1 VNERHDVAKKVNPFS
16 AARVRPGR
24 TPYRFPK
31 GQTAGKLIERFQQN
45 GWWGQ
50 IVGPHGSGKSALLAE
65 LIPLIE
71 QAGRTTFRIEL
82 HDGQRRLPVNLRREI
97 DLASK
102 PVVIV
107 DGYEQLSRWA
117 RFRLRRFCRRHR
129 IGLLITAHVSMGF
142 ADVARTATGL
152 SQIGEIVEQL
162 VGSDPFKITSAEIAG
177 RFAAREG
184 NIRELLFDLYDVY
197 EERRWRSDAGNGGSG
212 ASADRGRGLEL

>member
-16 AARVRPGR
+16 ATCVRPGR
-24 TPYRFPK
+24 IPYRFSK
-31 GQTAGKLIERFQQN
+31 GQTAGKLIERLRRN

-50 IVGPHGSGKSALLAE
+50 IVGAHGSGKSALAAE

-71 QAGRTTFRIEL
+71 RAGRTTFRIEL

-102 PVVIV
+102 PVVLV

-117 RFRLRRFCRRHR
+117 RFRLRRFCRQHR
-129 IGLLITAHVSMGF
+129 IGLLITAHASMGF
-142 ADVARTATGL
+142 PDVARCATGL
-152 SQIGEIVEQL
+152 SQTRELVEQL
-162 VGSDPFKITSAEIAG
+162 VGPQPSGITSAEIAA
-177 RFAAREG
+177 RFTAREG

-197 EERRWRSDAGNGGSG
+197 EERRWRPDVAKDGSG
-212 ASADRGRGLEL
+212 ASADRGGGPEP